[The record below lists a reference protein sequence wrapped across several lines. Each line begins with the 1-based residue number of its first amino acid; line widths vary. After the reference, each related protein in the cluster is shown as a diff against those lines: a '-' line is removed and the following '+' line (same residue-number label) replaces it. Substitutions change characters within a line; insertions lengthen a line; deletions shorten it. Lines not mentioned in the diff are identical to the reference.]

1 MSDPLIGKQLGDYT
15 IQGLLGRGGMARV
28 YKGYDDRLQRF
39 AAVKVI
45 NTDFTAADQAEY
57 TERFRREARA
67 IARLQHPNIVSIYQ
81 FGEHDGNH
89 YMAMAFLDG
98 KDLRQILKEYAEKG
112 TLMPLTDVLSVVREV
127 SSALDYAHNRGVI
140 HRDIKPSNIMIDTE
154 KRAVLTDF
162 GLALTMSEGTLGDT
176 FGSAHY
182 IAPEQAVSSAKAV
195 PQSDLYSLGVCLYEI
210 LAGKVP
216 FDDPSA
222 MSVALKH
229 LNESP
234 PPPRQFNPTITQPIE
249 RVVLKILDKDPLQRY
264 RTGAELTQALEAAI
278 KAEADEEATVKLPA
292 SKPETKKSEVA
303 TEPPA
308 KPKSR
313 AKTAKPDKPEQAA
326 AADKPAN
333 GDRAV
338 KADKAEV
345 PTKAAPQPAPA
356 GEEDILSAL
365 AQKNVKEVRASPSST
380 SPVAPAGSGSG
391 GASIPAP
398 APASVDSAPS
408 GPRTREFPP
417 AHLEKNAQQVA
428 QAHGAQPPSIASP
441 GGPLA
446 GTAPA
451 TAAAQPAEA
460 ANPRNLVPV
469 LLLVGALLVIGL
481 GAAYFG
487 GVFTPNAGSMT
498 PTGQAVALGTTSAT
512 AATSD
517 GTSAVAPATGPAT
530 DQVPD
535 QSTDP
540 ATVPATAATTGRATS
555 TIRVTPTRATAT
567 PTNTPTPRVT
577 RTPAITNTTASASTS
592 DANGGTPT
600 ASTTDSGT
608 PDATAS
614 QTDGTAV
621 ANATS
626 SGGADI
632 ALFYD
637 PDQLVLVN
645 VSGRTLKI
653 SDVVFV
659 QRGPETGQ
667 DLLFET
673 TQWRQQQASASPD
686 SLPAG
691 SCFQVFRSG
700 IVLPEL
706 LQNCRRGAW
715 TPATKQ
721 RWFWVAQDAS
731 VRTFEVLIGDRKVAT
746 CEITAGRCDFSLGQ

>member
-112 TLMPLTDVLSVVREV
+112 TLMALSDVLAVIREV

-195 PQSDLYSLGVCLYEI
+195 PQSDLYSLGICLYEI

-234 PPPRQFNPTITQPIE
+234 PPPRQFNPNITQPIE
-249 RVVLKILDKDPLQRY
+249 RVVLKILDKDPLERY
-264 RTGAELTQALEAAI
+264 RTGAEFTQALEAAI
-278 KAEADEEATVKLPA
+278 KAEGDDEATVKLVA

-313 AKTAKPDKPEQAA
+313 AKNAKPEKAEQPEKV
-326 AADKPAN
+326 DKPAAS
-333 GDRAV
+333 GTGKPDAV
-338 KADKAEV
+338 
-345 PTKAAPQPAPA
+345 PAPA
-356 GEEDILSAL
+356 QAAPVPAGEDDILSAL
-365 AQKNVKEVRASPSST
+365 ARKNVKEVGASPSST
-380 SPVAPAGSGSG
+380 STMAPSSGRGSG
-391 GASIPAP
+391 GVSVPAP
-398 APASVDSAPS
+398 APVVDSPS

-417 AHLEKNAQQVA
+417 GHLEKNAQQVA
-428 QAHGAQPPSIASP
+428 QAHGTQRAAGAASP
-441 GGPLA
+441 PGIAGPGGSSA
-446 GTAPA
+446 S
-451 TAAAQPAEA
+451 AAKPGE
-460 ANPRNLVPV
+460 
-469 LLLVGALLVIGL
+469 GAKSGNALPIVLVIVVLVLVGL

-487 GVFTPNAGSMT
+487 GVFGPNIGSAT
-498 PTGQAVALGTTSAT
+498 PTPQAVALGTS

-517 GTSAVAPATGPAT
+517 GTSAVVPATGDAT
-530 DQVPD
+530 QATTDVG
-535 QSTDP
+535 TDP
-540 ATVPATAATTGRATS
+540 ATLSTRATTGRATA

-567 PTNTPTPRVT
+567 PSNTPTPRVT
-577 RTPAITNTTASASTS
+577 RTPAVTNTTAAETSTASGS
-592 DANGGTPT
+592 DGATPTGSTPEAGTP
-600 ASTTDSGT
+600 G
-608 PDATAS
+608 ATVS
-614 QTDGTAV
+614 QAAGTA
-621 ANATS
+621 NAIPTGT
-626 SGGADI
+626 GGSDV

-637 PDQLVLVN
+637 GDQLVLVN
-645 VSGRTLKI
+645 ISGRTLNI
-653 SDVVFV
+653 SSVVFI
-659 QRGPETGQ
+659 QRGTENTE
-667 DLLFET
+667 DLQFET
-673 TQWRQQQASASPD
+673 TQWRQLEASASPD

-715 TPATKQ
+715 TRVTKP
-721 RWFWVAQDAS
+721 RWFWVSQDSTA
-731 VRTFEVLIGDRKVAT
+731 RTFEVMIGDRKVAT
-746 CEITAGRCDFSLGQ
+746 CEINAGRCDFVLSE